1 MNFWLAVVV
10 ATPAHSGV
18 AQRLTYRSE
27 QPLAAGCLVRVP
39 LGQREVLGIVWG
51 EAAPPDTDALRIKT
65 KDIIAPLEGIAPLD
79 AAWRALLE
87 FAARYY
93 QRGIGEVALAAL
105 PPQLRELDA
114 TQLARRHQRQAQRTA
129 KLAAAATK
137 AAKITHASDAA
148 TVRTVGTANTT
159 DRNGDKDPQDKAQV
173 GTTAPTPASADA
185 HVDINANT
193 LDTDNTTDS
202 TRLLSA
208 QQTDVIAQFFAPN
221 VVGAPDTPPLPALL
235 FGATGSGK
243 TEVYLR
249 CTQQVLQASPSAQ
262 VLVMVPEINL
272 TPQLQQRFTA
282 RFAPLYGADAVVAM
296 HSGMTPAQR
305 LTSWLAAHTG
315 HARIVLG
322 TRMSVFASLPGLQL
336 IVVDEEHDP
345 SYKSQ
350 DGARHSARDLA
361 VLRAKL
367 QTEHAAPSGQAH
379 SPAAADT
386 KPAALANPTAP
397 DAAAAATATACRV
410 MLGSA
415 TPSLETWH
423 ACETGRYTRLAM
435 PQRVGDGALA
445 ALRLVDMRT
454 LPKKTLFA
462 PALLQAIQQRIAR
475 GEQSLIF
482 LNRRGYAPVLA
493 CGACEWKSN
502 CPHCS
507 AYRVFHKIDRTLRC
521 HHCGTTDRVPRA
533 CPDCGNIDIAP
544 IGRGTEKLEE
554 QLAQALGI
562 RVPVQAGEGANVHTG
577 MGMDAQVLTS
587 AVLAQTPAMLAAGG
601 DASAANVH
609 QVEGLQPA
617 VGSPAQLLPPDG
629 KPAELLRP
637 DGRPAVIARMDADTT
652 RLKGALEQQLA
663 SVHSGDVD
671 ILVGTQMI
679 AKGHDFRRITLVAAI
694 NPDSALYSSDFRA
707 PERLFSLL
715 MQASGRAGRDAA
727 LQGAQMWVQTQH
739 PDHPLFASLKAHDY
753 PGFAAQ
759 QLRERVQAGLPPASY
774 QALIRAEARTQEAAQ
789 AFLQAASAA
798 AVDVPAFDH
807 VTLYPS
813 VPMSIQRIANVER
826 AQMLVESTSRAALQ
840 KFLSSWQSVL
850 RATKIPGVIRWAMDV
865 DPLSI

>member
-1 MNFWLAVVV
+1 MDFWLAVVV

-51 EAAPPDTDALRIKT
+51 EAAAPDTDAQRIKT

-129 KLAAAATK
+129 KLAVVAAKVTK
-137 AAKITHASDAA
+137 AT
-148 TVRTVGTANTT
+148 TVRVDPAAHPAHAADEEDGTGAAVANGHALASPPAHADTHSASPPSQQEA
-159 DRNGDKDPQDKAQV
+159 DPALSH
-173 GTTAPTPASADA
+173 AA
-185 HVDINANT
+185 HP
-193 LDTDNTTDS
+193 
-202 TRLLSA
+202 LSVLQA
-208 QQTDVIAQFFAPN
+208 EVIAQFFAPT
-221 VVGAPDTPPLPALL
+221 APGTPPLPALL

-367 QTEHAAPSGQAH
+367 QTEHALPFEQAH

-386 KPAALANPTAP
+386 KPAASADPTAP
-397 DAAAAATATACRV
+397 DAATAATAPAPAPATACRV

-423 ACETGRYTRLAM
+423 ACDSGRYMRLAM

-445 ALRLVDMRT
+445 ALRVVDMRT

-544 IGRGTEKLEE
+544 LGRGTEKLEE

-562 RVPVQAGEGANVHTG
+562 RMPVPAGEGTNVHTG
-577 MGMDAQVLTS
+577 MGMDAGAPPSST
-587 AVLAQTPAMLAAGG
+587 T
-601 DASAANVH
+601 
-609 QVEGLQPA
+609 E
-617 VGSPAQLLPPDG
+617 LLRPDG
-629 KPAELLRP
+629 KPAELLRPDGRPAELLRP